1 MRAVRK
7 ITSQRSAALL
17 ESLTAE
23 TKQPGASDSAPPA
36 SEPTDDV
43 TVAKVSVASGKP
55 DDDTSVSQ
63 TGNIPQNGDFSL
75 GTFEAVG
82 NTELI
87 VKMASYTL
95 CQKGFLVETRMLLL
109 CPHCSVLREARGHCS
124 QELRNL
130 FFFRMRWAG
139 HIASMV
145 AVWCRW
151 EADTRTD
158 GILSED
164 VEWIHLAVDRDWLHT
179 LSNA

>member
-1 MRAVRK
+1 MTTLPFLR
-7 ITSQRSAALL
+7 
-17 ESLTAE
+17 
-23 TKQPGASDSAPPA
+23 P
-36 SEPTDDV
+36 V
-43 TVAKVSVASGKP
+43 TYLRMV
-55 DDDTSVSQ
+55 
-63 TGNIPQNGDFSL
+63 FSL

-82 NTELI
+82 NTELS

-95 CQKGFLVETRMLLL
+95 CQKGFLVETRMLVL
-109 CPHCSVLREARGHCS
+109 CPHCSVLREARGHYS

-130 FFFRMRWAG
+130 FFLPSIIRMRWAG

-158 GILSED
+158 GILSEG
-164 VEWIHLAVDRDWLHT
+164 VEWIHLAVDDWLRT